1 MIDVL
6 VLGAGPAGLFAADLL
21 SRAGRRTLVVDRM
34 PSPARKFLMAGRG
47 GLNLTH
53 SEDLSRFKTRY
64 REAEPFLAPLV
75 DAFPPDELRAWCHG
89 LGEETF
95 VGTSGRVFPK
105 SMKASPLLRAL
116 LRRLDDQGVT
126 LRTRTT
132 WSGFSGGGTSL
143 LQGPDG
149 TTEEIEARA
158 TLLAF
163 GGASWPRLGSNGA
176 WAPSL
181 EEHGVTVRPFRPAN
195 CGFQVSWSSHLS
207 ERFRG
212 TPLKRISLTLGERTV
227 PGEAIL
233 SQKGLEG
240 GAVYA
245 LSAEIRDTLDADGKA
260 ELRLDL
266 KPQTPLKD
274 LTRRL
279 GRSRGKQSLSTFL
292 RKAAGLAP
300 VEIGLLREQGSLPD
314 TPEGLAALIKAVPVT
329 VTAPY
334 DIDRAISSAG
344 GIALD
349 EVDDTLMLKK
359 LPGVFA
365 AGEMLD
371 WEAPTGGYLLQA
383 CFSTA
388 FRAAEGITAYLEQQ
402 NGKVPA

>member
-6 VLGAGPAGLFAADLL
+6 VLGAGPAGLFAADRL
-21 SRAGRRTLVVDRM
+21 SQTGLRTLVVDRM

-53 SEDLSRFKTRY
+53 SEDLSSFKTRY
-64 REAEPFLAPLV
+64 REAEPFLAPLI
-75 DAFPPDELRAWCHG
+75 DTFPPEALQAWCHG
-89 LGEETF
+89 LGVETF

-116 LRRLDDQGVT
+116 LRRLDTRGAS

-132 WSGFSGGGTSL
+132 WSGFSESGASL
-143 LQGPDG
+143 LQDVGG
-149 TTEEIEARA
+149 ATEEIEARA

-176 WAPSL
+176 WAPLL
-181 EEHGVTVRPFRPAN
+181 EKRGVTVRPFRPAN

-207 ERFRG
+207 DRFAG
-212 TPLKRISLTLGERTV
+212 NPLKRISLTVGDRTV

-245 LSAEIRDTLDADGKA
+245 LSAEIRGMLDRTGRA
-260 ELRLDL
+260 EVRLDL
-266 KPQTPLKD
+266 KPQASAED
-274 LTRRL
+274 LSRRL
-279 GRSRGKQSLSTFL
+279 GRGRGKQSLSTFL

-314 TPEGLAALIKAVPVT
+314 TAEGLAALIKSVPIT
-329 VTAPY
+329 VTASY

-344 GIALD
+344 GIVLG

-359 LPGVFA
+359 LPGVFV

-388 FRAAEGITAYLEQQ
+388 FRAAEGISAYLEQQ
-402 NGKVPA
+402 NGKAQT